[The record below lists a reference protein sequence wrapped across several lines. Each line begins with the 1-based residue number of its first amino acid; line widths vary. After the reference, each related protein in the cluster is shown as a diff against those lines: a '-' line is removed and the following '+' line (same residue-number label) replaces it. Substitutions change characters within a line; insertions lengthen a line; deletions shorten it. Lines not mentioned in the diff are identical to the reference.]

1 MSTIFFLKHIFEQKF
16 IALHMNESC
25 LCALLYFLGVLRY
38 LNKACVFFCV
48 QNILIK
54 KKIIN
59 CPDNLN
65 YYTTTNTSIFIKISF
80 IYKDLWTEYAL
91 SFNFFRIFV
100 TNEIFKILFA
110 KSKLI
115 SCYYFINI
123 YIDSRNLAF
132 IFMKFVFFNFTVIK
146 FYNLFYPFLY
156 LVLIFFITFLII
168 ITNRFWSFCNIFFY
182 TQKAF
187 VFHFLRDFC
196 NVHDNIVAFFL
207 FFA

>member
-1 MSTIFFLKHIFEQKF
+1 M
-16 IALHMNESC
+16 
-25 LCALLYFLGVLRY
+25 
-38 LNKACVFFCV
+38 
-48 QNILIK
+48 
-54 KKIIN
+54 
-59 CPDNLN
+59 
-65 YYTTTNTSIFIKISF
+65 SF

-115 SCYYFINI
+115 SYYYFINI

-156 LVLIFFITFLII
+156 LVLNFFITFLII

-187 VFHFLRDFC
+187 VFHFLRIFVTFMTILLLFFFFLLRKILIFFRC
-196 NVHDNIVAFFL
+196 FIVVFGNYLDNI
-207 FFA
+207 